1 MSSASTES
9 TFNTKISIFVSL
21 NVIFVN
27 GEMLWARFQGAHTYG
42 TEEHLQD
49 YKQIHPSFRQWKQGE
64 SR

>member
-27 GEMLWARFQGAHTYG
+27 GEML
-42 TEEHLQD
+42 
-49 YKQIHPSFRQWKQGE
+49 
-64 SR
+64 